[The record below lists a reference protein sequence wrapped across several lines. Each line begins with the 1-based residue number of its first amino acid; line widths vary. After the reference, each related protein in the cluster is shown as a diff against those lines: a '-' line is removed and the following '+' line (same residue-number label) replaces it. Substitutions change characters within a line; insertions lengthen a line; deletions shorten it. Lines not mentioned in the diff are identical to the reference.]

1 MPLRKGRSPVTGTA
15 ATSTPHQAAATVP
28 HIVAPIGT
36 FLAPTT
42 TYVSVPRI
50 PQDPLTAC
58 LDANGTYICTAYN
71 SRCLIIQKVTPQ
83 VIGFEGI
90 NPEEYADYC
99 KSASSTAPSCDGYFY
114 AVPECPTFD
123 PSATQCVG

>member
-1 MPLRKGRSPVTGTA
+1 MLRMPLRKGRSPVTGTA

-71 SRCLIIQKVTPQ
+71 SRCLIIQKVSGLEFLQIIPYVAKDHPIASVTLCAQNVVLRPSKNPIYPFLGD
-83 VIGFEGI
+83 VIG
-90 NPEEYADYC
+90 A
-99 KSASSTAPSCDGYFY
+99 
-114 AVPECPTFD
+114 
-123 PSATQCVG
+123 